1 MTTRLAM
8 LAAGAT
14 AAMAVLAAPAATA
27 ATMPFS
33 GSFTKGGGS
42 GPQPGGRCSPASTI
56 TWDPVLYP
64 ADYTSNY
71 GDFTRSGD
79 ECVVPP
85 QPTTSF
91 DGTFTMDFG
100 GGTTLSGTRIS
111 QGFATATPFVF
122 DLFGYWTIT
131 SGTGLFADAIG
142 GKITETAILSPPFA
156 LNVYA
161 GRLDGFIVT
170 PAPGAMAL
178 FGLSLAG
185 LAAVRRRMAR
195 TR

>member
-1 MTTRLAM
+1 MTRTI
-8 LAAGAT
+8 LAAA
-14 AAMAVLAAPAATA
+14 LAATA
-27 ATMPFS
+27 LGALPAVAATILPFT
-33 GSFTKGGGS
+33 GSFTEGGGS
-42 GPQPGGRCSPASTI
+42 GPQPGGRCAPAATI
-56 TWDPVLYP
+56 TWDPLLYP

-85 QPTTSF
+85 QPTTSY

-100 GGTTLSGTRIS
+100 GGTTLFGTRWS

-122 DLFGYWTIT
+122 DLLGHWTIT
-131 SGTGLFADAIG
+131 GGTGLFANAIG
-142 GKITETAILSPPFA
+142 GIITETATLSPPFA
-156 LNVYA
+156 LDIYA
-161 GRLDGFIVT
+161 GTLDGFIAT
-170 PAPGAMAL
+170 PAPAMLAL

-185 LAAVRRRMAR
+185 LAAAGRRMAR